1 MCHFNKRTYI
11 SESHEYSQSG
21 ESSMYMKETQVYNK
35 YYFFILQISDIV
47 VGQEDVSAKEALL
60 RWAQKTTHRY
70 PGVKVEDF
78 TKSWR
83 DGLAFNAIIHRNRPD
98 LVEWKKLDRR
108 AVRERIDLAF
118 HVMEREYGVTR
129 LLDPEGKI

>member
-1 MCHFNKRTYI
+1 M
-11 SESHEYSQSG
+11 
-21 ESSMYMKETQVYNK
+21 
-35 YYFFILQISDIV
+35 
-47 VGQEDVSAKEALL
+47 
-60 RWAQKTTHRY
+60 
-70 PGVKVEDF
+70 EDF

-129 LLDPEGKI
+129 LLDPEGKLAEKQIRFLRVSDFRFFIKWHRKVKDIYDPEGYEETNSETESFDDAFIKDGALRCILGMRIYSRLLTTMQHF